1 MSGTVYTFKTPSMAG
16 EVIGPG
22 KARPT
27 AVDFAVVIVVN
38 SLLSN
43 CLLHICVFI
52 PQCILL
58 LPWNSGFSLD
68 FLSMSVKEF

>member
-1 MSGTVYTFKTPSMAG
+1 MSGTVYAFKMPSMAG

>member
-1 MSGTVYTFKTPSMAG
+1 MSGTVYAFKTPSMAG

-27 AVDFAVVIVVN
+27 AVDFAVVIVEN

-52 PQCILL
+52 PQSILL